1 MAFENWAVLELLGH
15 RQRIGYVKE
24 VEIAGAP
31 MLRIDILMAKDQ
43 AGQDI
48 TATEYYAM
56 SAVYALRPCTEETAR
71 LEATRYGEDLRP
83 VRPLEIKDRPPLRQR
98 ALPIEGQDDPDDGVS
113 IFG

>member
-24 VEIAGAP
+24 VEIAGAA

-48 TATEYYAM
+48 TATEFYAM

-83 VRPLEIKDRPPLRQR
+83 IRPLEMQDRVPLRQR
-98 ALPIEGQDDPDDGVS
+98 SLPMGDVDENGES